1 MHISNYNNTTIM
13 KKKIV
18 IVDDD
23 LGIQDIFKFI
33 LEKEGYETTIYSEG
47 KTLFQNKTE
56 EPNVYL
62 LDKQLGGMEDGLE
75 ICRHLKR
82 DAATRNTPV
91 VMVSATPGI
100 SAMAREAGA
109 NDCIEK
115 PFTKNELIAIIE
127 KNIKRA

>member
-1 MHISNYNNTTIM
+1 M
-13 KKKIV
+13 KKRIV

-33 LEKEGYETTIYSEG
+33 LEKEGYETAIYSGE
-47 KTLFQNKTE
+47 KALFQNKTE

-62 LDKQLGGMEDGLE
+62 LDKQLAGMEDGLD
-75 ICRHLKR
+75 ICRHLKS
-82 DAATRNTPV
+82 DPATRNIPV

-100 SAMAREAGA
+100 RAMAKEAGA

-115 PFTKNELIAIIE
+115 PFTRGELIAIIE
-127 KNIKRA
+127 KNMRA

>member
-1 MHISNYNNTTIM
+1 MQYIM

-23 LGIQDIFKFI
+23 AGIRDIFKLI
-33 LEKEGYETTIYSEG
+33 LEREGYETTIYSEG
-47 KTLFQNKTE
+47 KALFKNKTDK
-56 EPNVYL
+56 PNVYL
-62 LDKQLGGMEDGLE
+62 LDKQLGGLEDGLD
-75 ICRHLKR
+75 ICRHLKS
-82 DAATRNTPV
+82 DAATKNIPV

-100 SAMAREAGA
+100 RDMARQAGA

-127 KNIKRA
+127 KNMLQ

>member
-1 MHISNYNNTTIM
+1 M
-13 KKKIV
+13 KKKII

-23 LGIQDIFKFI
+23 LGIQEIFKLI
-33 LEKEGYETTIYSEG
+33 LEREGYETIIYSGG
-47 KTLFQNKTE
+47 KALFQNKTE

-82 DAATRNTPV
+82 EEATRNTPV

-100 SAMAREAGA
+100 RAMAKEAGA

-127 KNIKRA
+127 KNIRA

>member
-1 MHISNYNNTTIM
+1 M

-18 IVDDD
+18 VVDDD

-33 LEKEGYETTIYSEG
+33 LEKEGYETTIYSGG
-47 KTLFQNKTE
+47 KALFQNKTE
-56 EPNVYL
+56 HPNVYL

-75 ICRHLKR
+75 ICRHLKK
-82 DAATRNTPV
+82 DAATRNIPV

-100 SAMAREAGA
+100 RDMAKEAGA

-115 PFTKNELIAIIE
+115 PFTKGELIAIIE
-127 KNIKRA
+127 KNIRA

>member
-1 MHISNYNNTTIM
+1 M

-47 KTLFQNKTE
+47 KELFQHSD

-62 LDKQLGGMEDGLE
+62 LDKQLGMEDGLE

-82 DAATRNTPV
+82 DAATKNIPV

-100 SAMAREAGA
+100 REMAKLAGA

-115 PFTKNELIAIIE
+115 PFSKKELIAIIE
-127 KNIKRA
+127 KNIRA